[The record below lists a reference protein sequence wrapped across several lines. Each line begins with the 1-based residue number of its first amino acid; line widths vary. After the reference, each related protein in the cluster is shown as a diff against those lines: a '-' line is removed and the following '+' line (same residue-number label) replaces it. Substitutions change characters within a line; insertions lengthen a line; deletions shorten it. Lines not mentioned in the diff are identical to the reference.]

1 MSASSQSHPVDLD
14 KFLTVPLFRGLE
26 KSDLQQI
33 LQAAALRKMD
43 EGGFFFLQGD
53 PADHLYV
60 LTSGRVKLAQSS
72 ADGQQ
77 VLMRAIGPYTLF
89 GAVALSQN
97 EIYPVSAETVE
108 ACTALG
114 WTKPSLMLFV
124 SRYPALAMNAIH
136 MMAAQVQEFQ
146 ERFRQLATERVERR
160 LARTLLRLASQT
172 GRKTEEGVLIDLPL
186 TRQDLAEM
194 TGTTLFTVSRT
205 LKQWEDQGL
214 VISGRERVIIRFPH
228 GLVSIAE
235 DLPPRSSDAA
245 GDGT

>member
-1 MSASSQSHPVDLD
+1 METAPDQFVDVD
-14 KFLTVPLFRGLE
+14 KLLKVPLFHGLE

-33 LQAAALRKMD
+33 MQAGNLRKVE
-43 EGGFFFLQGD
+43 EGGFFFFQGD
-53 PADHLYV
+53 PAEHLYV
-60 LTSGRVKLAQSS
+60 LTGGRVKLTQANP
-72 ADGQQ
+72 DGQQ

-89 GAVALSQN
+89 GAIALSQN
-97 EIYPVSAETVE
+97 EVYPVSAEAAE
-108 ACTALG
+108 ACVALS
-114 WTKPSLMLFV
+114 WTKKGLMAFIGSNPLM
-124 SRYPALAMNAIH
+124 AMNAIH
-136 MMAAQVQEFQ
+136 MMAGHVQEFQ

-160 LARTLLRLASQT
+160 LAHTLLRLASQT

-214 VISGRERVIIRFPH
+214 VICGRERVIIHYPH

-235 DLPPRSSDAA
+235 DLPLRTSDSA
-245 GDGT
+245 GTSE